1 MKLLDIAFKDMLS
14 SFRSYFALA
23 FMFGVP
29 ILMTGI
35 FYLAFG
41 GLRSGGG
48 EFNLPQTSVV
58 IANMDQGSAQFST
71 GISSDLQNLSSENSV
86 NFSDAKSLGDMVTIM
101 LGSGSLQDVMQISQ
115 VNDASSAMKLVDE
128 QKAGVAVIIPSD
140 FTSQVFNSSGQ
151 TSIEL
156 YNDPTLSLGPSIV
169 EGVIRQFADSFAAT
183 KITIQVAQSELNQ
196 AGLPLEGAAVQ
207 DLMQKAIS
215 LTSGQGQSAGNSGVT
230 VINPSGAST
239 SASSQDFFLI
249 IGSVMG
255 GMMIFYAFF
264 TGTST
269 AQSIL
274 TEEEK
279 GTLQRLFSTPTSH
292 SIILGGKLLAIE
304 LTILVQVAVLLL
316 FSYLVFGIHLGS
328 FLFLALFTV
337 VVALAAGSFGLF
349 LMSLLKNTRQV
360 GVIYGAV
367 VSVSGMIGISSVF
380 TLGSSSGSFTD
391 TLSLLV
397 PQGWGMRAL
406 LKIME
411 GADSSII
418 LLSLAGL
425 LGWAVLLF
433 LIGAMRFRK
442 RFA

>member
-1 MKLLDIAFKDMLS
+1 MKVLDIAFKDMLR

-29 ILMTGI
+29 ILMTAI

-48 EFNLPQTSVV
+48 EFNLPQTIVV
-58 IANMDQGSAQFST
+58 IANLDQGSAQFST
-71 GISSDLQNLSSENSV
+71 GISSDLQNLSNENSV
-86 NFSDAKSLGDMVTIM
+86 DFSGAKSLGDMVTIM
-101 LGSGSLQDVMQISQ
+101 LSSGSLQDVMQVSQ
-115 VNDASSAMKLVDE
+115 ASDASSAMKLVDE
-128 QKAGVAVIIPSD
+128 QKAGAAVIIPSD
-140 FTSQVFNSSGQ
+140 FTSQVFSTGGK

-156 YNDPTLSLGPSIV
+156 YKDPTLSLGPSIV
-169 EGVIRQFADSFAAT
+169 EGIIRQFVDSFAAT
-183 KITIQVAQSELNQ
+183 RITIQVAQSELNQ
-196 AGLPLEGAAVQ
+196 AGLSLEGAAVQ
-207 DLMQKAIS
+207 DLMQKAVS
-215 LTSGQGQSAGNSGVT
+215 LSSQQGQSAGSTGVA
-230 VINPSGAST
+230 VISPSGASD
-239 SASSQDFFLI
+239 SSSSQEFFLI

-279 GTLQRLFSTPTSH
+279 GTLQRLFTTPTSH
-292 SIILGGKLLAIE
+292 SVILGGKLLAIE

-316 FSYLVFGIHLGS
+316 FSSLVFGIHLGN
-328 FLFLALFTV
+328 FLYLVLFTV
-337 VVALAAGSFGLF
+337 ALSLAAGAFGLF

-380 TLGSSSGSFTD
+380 TLGSNSGSFTD
-391 TLSLLV
+391 TLSLVV

-406 LKIME
+406 LKIMA
-411 GADSSII
+411 GADSGII
-418 LLSLAGL
+418 LASLAGL
-425 LGWAVLLF
+425 LGWGIVLFF
-433 LIGAMRFRK
+433 LGMIRFRK

>member
-71 GISSDLQNLSSENSV
+71 GISPDLQELSSENSV
-86 NFSDAKSLGDMVTIM
+86 DFSGAKSLGDMVAIM
-101 LGSGSLQDVMQISQ
+101 LGSGSLQDTMQVSQ
-115 VNDASSAMKLVDE
+115 ADDASSAMKLVDE

-140 FTSQVFNSSGQ
+140 FTSQVFSTGGQ

-156 YNDPTLSLGPSIV
+156 YKDPTLSLGPSIV
-169 EGVIRQFADSFAAT
+169 EGIIRQFVDGFAAT

-215 LTSGQGQSAGNSGVT
+215 LSSQQGQGTGNPGVA
-230 VINPSGAST
+230 VINPSGASS
-239 SASSQDFFLI
+239 SASSQEFFVI

-279 GTLQRLFSTPTSH
+279 GTLERLFTTPTSH
-292 SIILGGKLLAIE
+292 SIILGGKLLAME

-316 FSYLVFGIHLGS
+316 FSYLVFGVQWGS
-328 FLFLALFTV
+328 FLYLVLYSV
-337 VVALAAGSFGLF
+337 VLALAAGAFGLF

-367 VSVSGMIGISSVF
+367 VSVSG
-380 TLGSSSGSFTD
+380 
-391 TLSLLV
+391 
-397 PQGWGMRAL
+397 
-406 LKIME
+406 
-411 GADSSII
+411 II
-418 LLSLAGL
+418 
-425 LGWAVLLF
+425 
-433 LIGAMRFRK
+433 
-442 RFA
+442 